1 MTRRYYPKPI
11 TLRLRVYCYIS
22 KALNLSGKIGNS
34 AIRGRRRGAA
44 ASKSATSR
52 IEGSK
57 VTCVRNFLIR
67 IRIGGFHTVC
77 PYKLAGTLV
86 RWYGTRPYQV
96 QQA

>member
-57 VTCVRNFLIR
+57 VTCIRNFLIR
-67 IRIGGFHTVC
+67 IKIGSFNTVC
-77 PYKLAGTLV
+77 TYEKSDTLIH
-86 RWYGTRPYQV
+86 WYGISLIQV

>member
-44 ASKSATSR
+44 ASKSATLR

-57 VTCVRNFLIR
+57 VTCTRNFLVR
-67 IRIGGFHTVC
+67 TKIGGFHTVC
-77 PYKLAGTLV
+77 TYEMPGTV
-86 RWYGTRPYQV
+86 TGTV
-96 QQA
+96 SA